1 MSGRVRTAARG
12 LRQRRKVRRSTLLD
26 GLRACAGIPCR
37 RSSVRDVHVHATV
50 PVVNGDRDLGRIVG
64 LDHRHLEHLHAT
76 SLSHPCSTFD
86 KHCLSV
92 LRDFTCSL
100 SVRTHTV
107 RWTSA
112 AHRARS
118 PPQCGATYPL
128 RFFAIRSCSHA
139 FIAVSDLAA
148 RLASAKTRSL
158 SHLSP
163 PAPNIGVLLVEFDLA
178 APAKDLELADH
189 RPAVARRRARRSPP
203 CCRCYAPP
211 MAPTLQSPSRLA
223 AMGGLS
229 MKRRASGPIHQS

>member
-1 MSGRVRTAARG
+1 MCS
-12 LRQRRKVRRSTLLD
+12 
-26 GLRACAGIPCR
+26 IPCR
-37 RSSVRDVHVHATV
+37 RSSVRDVHVHATA

-92 LRDFTCSL
+92 LRAFTCSL

-112 AHRARS
+112 ARRARS

-128 RFFAIRSCSHA
+128 RFPAIE
-139 FIAVSDLAA
+139 VVLACFQSPC
-148 RLASAKTRSL
+148 RTSPRVPRQPGLRSL
-158 SHLSP
+158 SHCRRQLRTPVCSWSSSILPRAPRRPGPRARRP
-163 PAPNIGVLLVEFDLA
+163 PPCC
-178 APAKDLELADH
+178 
-189 RPAVARRRARRSPP
+189 RRRRARRSPP
-203 CCRCYAPP
+203 CCRCCRRRRCRRRCNRP
-211 MAPTLQSPSRLA
+211 RDLA

-229 MKRRASGPIHQS
+229 MKRAPGADTPEMKRCHGGHNECAFRVME